1 VEEEPRGA
9 EAEGAPGRE
18 ECGGGAG
25 VGGGAGRGSPAA
37 RVRGSPAM
45 TEGGKAH

>member
-25 VGGGAGRGSPAA
+25 VGGEGGSPAA
-37 RVRGSPAM
+37 RERGSPAM